1 MSQRHVI
8 EELCSPACAGRKPGT
23 PGGLAARAVVRDA
36 LREAGL
42 DPFELYRK
50 ADAMLYLSKDLG
62 RDQCHFWDSE
72 GQHLRLVPRPS

>member
-1 MSQRHVI
+1 MTFS
-8 EELCSPACAGRKPGT
+8 AGAVTFPG
-23 PGGLAARAVVRDA
+23 
-36 LREAGL
+36 AGL

>member
-1 MSQRHVI
+1 MTT
-8 EELCSPACAGRKPGT
+8 AT
-23 PGGLAARAVVRDA
+23 AARCAVTFSAGAVTFPG
-36 LREAGL
+36 AGL